1 MSASPDVCGDAGQR
15 QPRVPR
21 HTGAMPP
28 QNSLPALVPLLVIQH
43 TMAPLQHGQL
53 GSAVAGLDCSLGAA
67 CTERGASC
75 GPD

>member
-1 MSASPDVCGDAGQR
+1 MRGCRPATTACATAYRGDA
-15 QPRVPR
+15 
-21 HTGAMPP
+21 P
-28 QNSLPALVPLLVIQH
+28 QNSLPALVPILVIQH

-67 CTERGASC
+67 CTERAAAC